1 MSYIYLIYVYHTDS
15 QIGIFST
22 LICRP
27 TAYFSGLQAAST
39 FALMFLKRISKVNK
53 ATGQPKDYYRL
64 CESYRSG
71 NAVRHYTIIQLGA
84 LDELPEFEQ
93 KQALARRIEELVDQ
107 QRTGKL
113 TIFAPTEDFI
123 ERLARKFF
131 ANIAEKR
138 RLDIASG
145 KDYHVVDI
153 NSVKNKQVR
162 EVGAEWLCLQAVDQL
177 KISRFL
183 RQQQWDDETIRLA
196 MTHIVSRAVYPA
208 SELRTSHWI
217 RENSAICELTGYP
230 ESKINK
236 DRLYAI
242 SHQLYSV
249 KDELEKHLSNRT
261 NELFDLDDK
270 IILYDLTNT
279 YFEGRMS
286 NSKIAQFGRSKEKR
300 NDAKL
305 VVLGVVVNA
314 EGFLKYSNIYEGN
327 TADSTTLE
335 HIIKQM
341 SQRTSANGR
350 KPVVV
355 LDAGIA
361 TEDNIK
367 LLRDSGYD
375 YICVSRSKL
384 KKYKADTNQSP
395 VVVRDNKEQP
405 ITLRKVTVEGC
416 TDNYLQVHS
425 HAKALKETGM
435 NNRFGDRF
443 EEGLKQ
449 IKDSLDKKGGIKKLS
464 KVWERI
470 GRLKAKYPSI
480 HKYYDISVKD
490 DSKDTVV
497 DLIWEKKETDKQEG
511 TYLLRTNLNEKDEH
525 TQWTIYNTIREIEY
539 TFRVL
544 KTDLDLR
551 PVFHKTDAASMA
563 HLHLGLLAYWV
574 VNTIRHQLKQKGI
587 NNEWRDTVRT
597 MNTQKAV
604 TTTMKND
611 RYEQI
616 IIRQCSDPTDEVK
629 RIYKA
634 LGYKHV
640 PFTRKKFVVP
650 PAEIRKTQLPDNDIG
665 LSG

>member
-1 MSYIYLIYVYHTDS
+1 
-15 QIGIFST
+15 
-22 LICRP
+22 
-27 TAYFSGLQAAST
+27 
-39 FALMFLKRISKVNK
+39 MFLKRISKVNK
-53 ATGQPKDYYRL
+53 ATGLPKDYFRL

-71 NAVRHYTIIQLGA
+71 NTVRHYTIIQLGA
-84 LDELPEFEQ
+84 LDELPAYEQ
-93 KQALARRIEELVDQ
+93 KQTLARRIEQLVDQ
-107 QRTGKL
+107 HRTGKL
-113 TIFAPTEDFI
+113 TMFAPTEDLV

-131 ANIAEKR
+131 ADIEEKR

-145 KDYHVVDI
+145 KDYHVVDV

-162 EVGAEWLCLQAVDQL
+162 EVGAEWLCFQAVEQL
-177 KISRFL
+177 KIPGFL
-183 RQQQWDDETIRLA
+183 RQQEWDEEMIRLA

-217 RENSAICELTGYP
+217 KENSAICELTGYP
-230 ESKINK
+230 EHKINK

-249 KDELEKHLSNRT
+249 KDDLEKHLSNRT

-286 NSKIAQFGRSKEKR
+286 GSKLAGFGRSKEKR

-305 VVLGVVVNA
+305 VVLGVVVNT

-327 TADSTTLE
+327 TADSTTLA
-335 HIIKQM
+335 HIIEQM
-341 SQRTSANGR
+341 SRRTSVTGR

-367 LLRDSGYD
+367 LLRDNDYD
-375 YICVSRSKL
+375 YICVSRAKL
-384 KKYKADTNQSP
+384 KNYKADTSKSP
-395 VVVRDNKEQP
+395 VVVLDNKEQP
-405 ITLRKVTVEGC
+405 ITLRKVRVEGC
-416 TDNYLQVHS
+416 PDNYLQVHS
-425 HAKALKETGM
+425 YAKALKENSM
-435 NNRFGDRF
+435 NTRFANRF
-443 EEGLKQ
+443 EEGLQQ
-449 IKDSLDKKGGIKKLS
+449 IKDSLNKKSGIKKLS

-480 HKYYDISVKD
+480 HKYYDICVKD
-490 DSKDTVV
+490 DSVDTVTE
-497 DLIWEKKETDKQEG
+497 LTWQKKQMDKQEG
-511 TYLLRTNLNEKDEH
+511 TYFLRTNLNEKDEH

-574 VNTIRHQLKQKGI
+574 VNTLRHQLKQKGI
-587 NNEWRDTVRT
+587 NNEWRDTVRI

-616 IIRQCSDPTDEVK
+616 VIRQCSDPTEDVQ

-634 LGYKHV
+634 LGYKTV
-640 PFTRKKFVVP
+640 PFHRKKFVVP
-650 PAEIRKTQLPDNDIG
+650 PAEIRRTQLPDNDLG